1 MTKYPFFIVDCT
13 SHWAPVG
20 PNLPYPCK
28 VVYQGTLQGC
38 SRYIAAKHGV
48 AARTLQDFAAHRE
61 YLEWSAGP
69 CLSVDIAGHWYIVNR
84 GTHTLGPCHMC
95 DF

>member
-28 VVYQGTLQGC
+28 VVYQGTLQKC
-38 SRYIAAKHGV
+38 VKYLAAKHGDV
-48 AARTLQDFAAHRE
+48 GYTLPSLAAGRE
-61 YLEWSAGP
+61 YLGWHTGSL
-69 CLSVDIAGHWYIVNR
+69 LSVDIAGHWYIVSR

>member
-13 SHWAPVG
+13 SHWAEVG
-20 PNLPYPCK
+20 PNLPHTCN

-38 SRYIAAKHGV
+38 SRYLTEKHAV
-48 AARTLQDFAAHRE
+48 VNRTLSDFAAHRE
-61 YLEWSAGP
+61 YLSWEIGSP
-69 CLSVDIAGHWYIVNR
+69 LSVDIAGHWYIIQR
-84 GTHTLGPCHMC
+84 GTHTLGPCHMR